1 MPTLSAAL
9 AGPRALGGIPAETL
23 AAIMGEIELLRNLHH
38 PNIVEYI
45 GSFKTRSHL
54 YIIMVR
60 SCAQA
65 SCQFSSHHVR
75 QALTSPSAGR
85 ALSMNA
91 HMPCMW
97 HRYANPDRKGGLKS
111 S

>member
-1 MPTLSAAL
+1 MPIGAILVGL
-9 AGPRALGGIPAETL
+9 RALGGIPAETL

-60 SCAQA
+60 PCQQA
-65 SCQFSSHHVR
+65 SSRCAS
-75 QALTSPSAGR
+75 
-85 ALSMNA
+85 
-91 HMPCMW
+91 
-97 HRYANPDRKGGLKS
+97 
-111 S
+111 

>member
-1 MPTLSAAL
+1 MHSLVRVPTLGAAL
-9 AGPRALGGIPAETL
+9 AGPRALGGIPPETL

-60 SCAQA
+60 ICAQSGVKISISFA
-65 SCQFSSHHVR
+65 VR
-75 QALTSPSAGR
+75 TSMSPSRRRGV
-85 ALSMNA
+85 
-91 HMPCMW
+91 H
-97 HRYANPDRKGGLKS
+97 LKYPRV
-111 S
+111 